1 MDFAHSPDT
10 ALLTEQV
17 EAFFAAQIEPRAR
30 EWRQHHLQGAEG
42 DPAFLPGLKAE
53 ARAQGL
59 WNLAI
64 PNLPADAP
72 GTGLSNLAFA
82 PLAEI
87 MGRVMGA
94 SKAFNCHP
102 PEVPNMITLA
112 DACTPEQRVRW
123 LDPLLAGERSSA
135 FAMTEPEV
143 ASSDATNIATRIER
157 TESGYRI
164 TGRKWYISGGGSC
177 DFFLAMGVTD
187 PDAPRGRR
195 HSVVLVD
202 ANAPGVRRIR
212 ALPYLGFVEAG
223 APAWEIA
230 FERVEVPRENLL
242 GAEGDGFRLGQ
253 VRLGPARVH
262 HCMRAIG
269 HCETLLGLML
279 LRARERRTFGR
290 DVIDYD
296 DVQQAVAQ
304 SRIEIEQSRLLTQ
317 KTAWLL
323 DEGGPKA
330 ARQGVSMIKVAVA
343 RAYQNIADRALQI
356 FGAMGGSDDTPI
368 ADAFSWARAFRLFD
382 GPDEVHLRQIFRLE
396 PQPEGTLAASPH
408 ILPPPV

>member
-1 MDFAHSPDT
+1 MDFAFSSGT
-10 ALLTEQV
+10 GQLKEQV
-17 EAFFAAQIEPRAR
+17 EAFFAAKILPRAR
-30 EWRQHHLQGAEG
+30 EWRLHHVHGGKG
-42 DPAFLPGLKAE
+42 DPPFLAGLQAE
-53 ARAQGL
+53 AQEQGL

-64 PNLPADAP
+64 PNLPDDAP
-72 GTGLSNLAFA
+72 GMRLSNMAFA
-82 PLAEI
+82 PLAEV

-94 SKAFNCHP
+94 SQVFNCHP

-135 FAMTEPEV
+135 FAMTEPDV

-157 TESGYRI
+157 TSAGYRI

-177 DFFLAMGVTD
+177 DFFLVMGVTD
-187 PDAPRGRR
+187 PDGPRGRQ
-195 HSVVLVD
+195 HSVVLVEAD
-202 ANAPGVRRIR
+202 MPGVRRIR
-212 ALPYLGFVEAG
+212 PLPYLGFTEAG

-230 FERVEVPRENLL
+230 FEGAEVPAENLL

-253 VRLGPARVH
+253 VRLGPARIH

-296 DVQQAVAQ
+296 DVQQAVAH

-323 DEGGPKA
+323 DQEGPRA
-330 ARQGVSMIKVAVA
+330 ARREVSMIKVAVA
-343 RAYQNIADRALQI
+343 RAYQNVADRALQI

-396 PQPEGTLAASPH
+396 PQPEGTLADSPH
-408 ILPPPV
+408 ILQPRE

>member
-10 ALLTEQV
+10 IRLVEQV
-17 EAFFAAQIEPRAR
+17 EAFFTAKIEPRAR
-30 EWRQHHLQGAEG
+30 EWRQHHLNAGEG
-42 DPAFLPGLKAE
+42 DPSFVPDLQAE
-53 ARAQGL
+53 AKAQGL
-59 WNLAI
+59 WNLAV
-64 PNLPADAP
+64 PNLPSDAP
-72 GTGLSNLAFA
+72 GMGLANLAFA

-87 MGRVMGA
+87 MGRVMGSA
-94 SKAFNCHP
+94 KAFNCHP

-112 DACTPEQRVRW
+112 NACTPEQRLRW
-123 LDPLLAGERSSA
+123 LDPLLAGEQSSA
-135 FAMTEPEV
+135 FAMTEPAV

-157 TESGYRI
+157 TGGGYKVS
-164 TGRKWYISGGGSC
+164 GRKWYISGDGSC
-177 DFFLAMGVTD
+177 DFFLVMGVTD
-187 PDAPRGRR
+187 PDGPRGRQ

-202 ANAPGVRRIR
+202 ADAPGVRRIR

-230 FERVEVPRENLL
+230 FDGVEVPPENLL

-279 LRARERRTFGR
+279 MRARERQTFGR

-323 DEGGPKA
+323 DQGGDRA
-330 ARQGVSMIKVAVA
+330 ARQEVSIIKVSVA

-396 PQPEGTLAASPH
+396 PQPEGSLAASPH
-408 ILPPPV
+408 ILPPPD

>member
-1 MDFAHSPDT
+1 MDFAPSPE
-10 ALLTEQV
+10 AAQLTEQL
-17 EAFFAAQIEPRAR
+17 EAFFAAKVLPRAR
-30 EWRQHHLQGAEG
+30 EWRLHHLQGEAVE
-42 DPAFLPGLKAE
+42 PPFLAALKAD
-53 ARAQGL
+53 AREQGL

-64 PNLPADAP
+64 PNLPDDAP
-72 GTGLSNLAFA
+72 GTRLSNLAFA

-87 MGRVMGA
+87 MGRVMGS

-112 DACTPEQRVRW
+112 DACTPEQRRQW

-135 FAMTEPEV
+135 FAMTEPAV

-157 TESGYRI
+157 TPGGFRV

-177 DFFLAMGVTD
+177 DFFLVMGVTD
-187 PDAPRGRR
+187 PEAARGRQ
-195 HSVVLVD
+195 HSVVLVPGD
-202 ANAPGVRRIR
+202 APGVRRIR
-212 ALPYLGFVEAG
+212 ALPYLGFTEG
-223 APAWEIA
+223 DAPAWEIA
-230 FERVEVPRENLL
+230 FEGVEVPAENLL

-296 DVQQAVAQ
+296 DVQHAVAQ

-323 DEGGPKA
+323 DEHGERA
-330 ARQGVSMIKVAVA
+330 ARREVSMIKVAVA

-356 FGAMGGSDDTPI
+356 FGAMGGSGDTPV

-396 PQPEGTLAASPH
+396 PQPEGSLADSPH
-408 ILPPPV
+408 ILPPPA